1 MKIYHITEAPRIAP
15 TFGKMPPASNS
26 GPTVSSTATA
36 SGPLKGQS
44 LKLNGVS
51 YQFRGA
57 KWIVTDTSEFKGKNP
72 PNKGSFADGNAK
84 ELLNQKSAKLNGGGG
99 ASKADAPKADTKV
112 DAPKADAD
120 APKGS
125 TKLGKLGKGAI
136 GTAKAGVRKVVVSA
150 PGAALVSGSVLAFIN
165 FLEVKSLLENYSKAL
180 DQANGVVTDKSVMY
194 TKRELMQGI
203 IEGTTSVFTAAASGA
218 ISVAAFSRGLAL
230 IPFTGWIASII
241 VGSISGIAAYV
252 ITRLAKDA
260 AFLKSIAEFLMR
272 KIDSKLIL
280 QYSEGTNENTAGAEN
295 NIKQVMKAAIKSDPK
310 MMAAFKQAK
319 ANKAKS
325 TAS

>member
-15 TFGKMPPASNS
+15 TFGKMSPASNS
-26 GPTVSSTATA
+26 GPTLSSTATA

-51 YQFRGA
+51 YQFKGNA
-57 KWIVTDTSEFKGKNP
+57 WVVTDTSEFKGKNP
-72 PNKGSFADGNAK
+72 PKKGQLADRNAK
-84 ELLNQKSAKLNGGGG
+84 SLLNQQAAKLNGVGT
-99 ASKADAPKADTKV
+99 APKADVNTT
-112 DAPKADAD
+112 PKADAD

-136 GTAKAGVRKVVVSA
+136 GTAKVAVKSLNLGA
-150 PGAALVSGSVLAFIN
+150 AALVGGSVLAFIN
-165 FLEVKSLLENYSKAL
+165 FLEVKSLLEDYGKAL
-180 DQANGVVTDKSVMY
+180 DQANGDVTATPVIYMKQ
-194 TKRELMQGI
+194 ELMRGI

-218 ISVAAFSRGLAL
+218 MTAAAFSRGLAL

-260 AFLKSIAEFLMR
+260 AFLKSIAEFMMR

-295 NIKQVMKAAIKSDPK
+295 NIKQAMKAAIKSDPK

>member
-1 MKIYHITEAPRIAP
+1 MKVYHITEAGR
-15 TFGKMPPASNS
+15 TEPPLGGLGDRTTNR
-26 GPTVSSTATA
+26 GPSVSSPATA

-44 LKLNGVS
+44 IKLNGVS
-51 YQFRGA
+51 YQFKGNA
-57 KWIVTDTSEFKGKNP
+57 WVVTDTSEFKGKNP
-72 PNKGSFADGNAK
+72 PKKGQLADRNAK
-84 ELLNQKSAKLNGGGG
+84 SLLNQQAAKLNGGGG

-125 TKLGKLGKGAI
+125 KWAKVKSVGK
-136 GTAKAGVRKVVVSA
+136 TALKVGSVSA
-150 PGAALVSGSVLAFIN
+150 AAVVGSSILAFIN
-165 FLEVKSLLENYSKAL
+165 FLEVKSLLEDYGKAL

-194 TKRELMQGI
+194 TKRELMRGI
-203 IEGTTSVFTAAASGA
+203 MEGTTSVFIAASTGA
-218 ISVAAFSRGLAL
+218 ITAMTLSRGLVF
-230 IPFTGWIASII
+230 IPFTGWIAALIGGT
-241 VGSISGIAAYV
+241 VTGIAAYV
-252 ITRLAKDA
+252 LTRLAKDA
-260 AFLKSIAEFLMR
+260 AFLKSIAEFMMR

-280 QYSEGTNENTAGAEN
+280 QYSEGTIENTAGSKN
-295 NIKQVMKAAIKSDPK
+295 DIKQAMKAAIKSDPK

>member
-1 MKIYHITEAPRIAP
+1 MKVYHITEAGRNE
-15 TFGKMPPASNS
+15 PPLGGLGDRTTNR
-26 GPTVSSTATA
+26 GPSVSSTATA
-36 SGPLKGQS
+36 SGPLRGQS

-51 YQFRGA
+51 YQFKGNA
-57 KWIVTDTSEFKGKNP
+57 WVVTDTSEFKGKNP
-72 PNKGSFADGNAK
+72 PKKGQLADRNAK
-84 ELLNQKSAKLNGGGG
+84 SLLNQQAAKLNGVGT
-99 ASKADAPKADTKV
+99 APKADVNTT
-112 DAPKADAD
+112 PKADAD

-136 GTAKAGVRKVVVSA
+136 GTAKVAVKSLNLGA
-150 PGAALVSGSVLAFIN
+150 AALVGGSVLAFIN
-165 FLEVKSLLENYSKAL
+165 FLEVKSLLEDYGKAL
-180 DQANGVVTDKSVMY
+180 DQANGDVTATPVIYMKQ
-194 TKRELMQGI
+194 ELMRGI

-218 ISVAAFSRGLAL
+218 MTAAAFSRGLAF
-230 IPFTGWIASII
+230 IPFTGWIASLI

-260 AFLKSIAEFLMR
+260 AFLKSIAEFMMR

>member
-84 ELLNQKSAKLNGGGG
+84 ELLNQQAAKLNGGGG
-99 ASKADAPKADTKV
+99 ASKADAPKADT
-112 DAPKADAD
+112 KADAD

-165 FLEVKSLLENYSKAL
+165 FLEVKSLLEDYGKAL
-180 DQANGVVTDKSVMY
+180 DQANGDVTATPVIYMKQ
-194 TKRELMQGI
+194 ELMRGI

-218 ISVAAFSRGLAL
+218 MTAAAFSRGLAF
-230 IPFTGWIASII
+230 IPFTGWIASLI

-260 AFLKSIAEFLMR
+260 AFLKSIAEFMMR

>member
-1 MKIYHITEAPRIAP
+1 MKVYHITEAGR
-15 TFGKMPPASNS
+15 TEPPLGGLGDRTTNR
-26 GPTVSSTATA
+26 GPSVSSPATA

-44 LKLNGVS
+44 IKLNGVS
-51 YQFRGA
+51 YQFKGNA
-57 KWIVTDTSEFKGKNP
+57 WVVTDTSEFKGRNP
-72 PNKGSFADGNAK
+72 PKKGQLADRNAK

-99 ASKADAPKADTKV
+99 APKADVNTT
-112 DAPKADAD
+112 PKADAD

-125 TKLGKLGKGAI
+125 TKLGKGAI
-136 GTAKAGVRKVVVSA
+136 GKTVAGVRKVVVSA

-194 TKRELMQGI
+194 TKRELMRGI

-218 ISVAAFSRGLAL
+218 MTAAAFSRGLAL

-260 AFLKSIAEFLMR
+260 AFLKSIAEFMMR

>member
-1 MKIYHITEAPRIAP
+1 MKVYHITEAGR
-15 TFGKMPPASNS
+15 TEPPLGGLGDRTTNR
-26 GPTVSSTATA
+26 GPSVSSPATA

-44 LKLNGVS
+44 IKLNGVS
-51 YQFRGA
+51 YQFKGNA
-57 KWIVTDTSEFKGKNP
+57 WVVTDTSEFKGKNP
-72 PNKGSFADGNAK
+72 PKKGQLADRNAK
-84 ELLNQKSAKLNGGGG
+84 SLLNQQAAKLNGVGT
-99 ASKADAPKADTKV
+99 APKADVNTT
-112 DAPKADAD
+112 PKADAD

-125 TKLGKLGKGAI
+125 TKLGKLG
-136 GTAKAGVRKVVVSA
+136 AGVKKVVVSA
-150 PGAALVSGSVLAFIN
+150 KGAALVSGSVLAFIN
-165 FLEVKSLLENYSKAL
+165 FLEVKSLLEDYGKAL

-194 TKRELMQGI
+194 TKRELMRGI

-218 ISVAAFSRGLAL
+218 MTAAAFSRGLAL

-260 AFLKSIAEFLMR
+260 AFLKSIAEFMMR

>member
-1 MKIYHITEAPRIAP
+1 MKVYHITEAGR
-15 TFGKMPPASNS
+15 TEPPLGGLGDRTTNR
-26 GPTVSSTATA
+26 GPSVSSPATA

-44 LKLNGVS
+44 IKLNGVS
-51 YQFRGA
+51 YQFKGNA
-57 KWIVTDTSEFKGKNP
+57 WVVTDTSEFKGRNP
-72 PNKGSFADGNAK
+72 PKKGQLADRNAK
-84 ELLNQKSAKLNGGGG
+84 SLLNQQAAKLNGVGT
-99 ASKADAPKADTKV
+99 APKADVNTT
-112 DAPKADAD
+112 PKADAD

-136 GTAKAGVRKVVVSA
+136 GTAKVAVKSLNLGA
-150 PGAALVSGSVLAFIN
+150 AALVGGSVLAFIN
-165 FLEVKSLLENYSKAL
+165 FLEVKSLLEDYGKAL
-180 DQANGVVTDKSVMY
+180 DQANGDVTATPVIYMKQ
-194 TKRELMQGI
+194 ELMRGI

-218 ISVAAFSRGLAL
+218 MTAAAFSRGLAF
-230 IPFTGWIASII
+230 IPFTGWIASLI

-260 AFLKSIAEFLMR
+260 AFLKSIAEFMMR

>member
-1 MKIYHITEAPRIAP
+1 MKVYHITEAGR
-15 TFGKMPPASNS
+15 TEPPLGGLGDKTTNR
-26 GPTVSSTATA
+26 GPSVSSPATA

-44 LKLNGVS
+44 IKLNGVS
-51 YQFRGA
+51 YQFKGNA
-57 KWIVTDTSEFKGKNP
+57 WVVTDTSEFKGRNP
-72 PNKGSFADGNAK
+72 PKKGQLADRNAK

-99 ASKADAPKADTKV
+99 APKADVNTT
-112 DAPKADAD
+112 PKADAD

-136 GTAKAGVRKVVVSA
+136 GTAKVAVKSLNLGA
-150 PGAALVSGSVLAFIN
+150 AALVGGSVLAFIN

-194 TKRELMQGI
+194 TKRELMRGI

-218 ISVAAFSRGLAL
+218 MTAAAFSRGLAL

-260 AFLKSIAEFLMR
+260 AFLKSIAEFMMR

>member
-1 MKIYHITEAPRIAP
+1 MKVYHITEAGRNE
-15 TFGKMPPASNS
+15 PPLGGLGDRTTNR
-26 GPTVSSTATA
+26 GPSVSSTATA
-36 SGPLKGQS
+36 SGPIRGQS

-51 YQFRGA
+51 YQFKGNA
-57 KWIVTDTSEFKGKNP
+57 WVVTDTSEFKGKNP
-72 PNKGSFADGNAK
+72 PKKGQLADRNAK
-84 ELLNQKSAKLNGGGG
+84 SLLNQQAAKLNGVGT
-99 ASKADAPKADTKV
+99 APKADVNTT
-112 DAPKADAD
+112 PKADAD

-136 GTAKAGVRKVVVSA
+136 GTAKVAVKSLNLGA
-150 PGAALVSGSVLAFIN
+150 AALVGGSVLAFIN
-165 FLEVKSLLENYSKAL
+165 FLEVKSLLEDYGKAL
-180 DQANGVVTDKSVMY
+180 DQANGDVTATPVIYMKQ
-194 TKRELMQGI
+194 ELMRGI

-218 ISVAAFSRGLAL
+218 MTAAAFSRGLAF
-230 IPFTGWIASII
+230 IPFTGWIASLI

-260 AFLKSIAEFLMR
+260 AFLKSIAEFMMR

>member
-1 MKIYHITEAPRIAP
+1 MKVYHITEAGRNE
-15 TFGKMPPASNS
+15 PPLGGLGDRTTNR
-26 GPTVSSTATA
+26 GPSVSSTATA
-36 SGPLKGQS
+36 SGPIRGQS

-51 YQFRGA
+51 YQFKGNA
-57 KWIVTDTSEFKGKNP
+57 WVVTDTSEFKGKNP
-72 PNKGSFADGNAK
+72 PKKGQLADRNAK
-84 ELLNQKSAKLNGGGG
+84 SLLNQQAAKLNGVGT
-99 ASKADAPKADTKV
+99 APKADVNTT
-112 DAPKADAD
+112 PKADAD

-125 TKLGKLGKGAI
+125 TKLGKGAI
-136 GTAKAGVRKVVVSA
+136 GKTVAGVRKVVVSA

-165 FLEVKSLLENYSKAL
+165 FLEVKSLLEDYSKAL

-194 TKRELMQGI
+194 TKRELMRGI

-218 ISVAAFSRGLAL
+218 MTAAAFSRGLAF